1 MDAMREHA
9 GALKRHM
16 ENTSAYLKKEVKAVE
31 VKIDEAKAI
40 MLKNVGVNID
50 EDESLVDMEEAK
62 HMADREIR
70 EDEAEE
76 EEDDED
82 DDRDTTMIVP

>member
-1 MDAMREHA
+1 MREHA

-76 EEDDED
+76 EEDDEE

>member
-31 VKIDEAKAI
+31 VKIDEAKVI

-50 EDESLVDMEEAK
+50 EDETLVDMEEAK

-70 EDEAEE
+70 EDEAEV
-76 EEDDED
+76 EDDEE

>member
-1 MDAMREHA
+1 MCLADTYNNSTLQEEVEGSPLAP
-9 GALKRHM
+9 ALGC
-16 ENTSAYLKKEVKAVE
+16 SE

-40 MLKNVGVNID
+40 MLKNVGVNLD
-50 EDESLVDMEEAK
+50 EEETLVDMEEAK
-62 HMADREIR
+62 HIADREIR

-82 DDRDTTMIVP
+82 ERDTTMIVR

>member
-1 MDAMREHA
+1 MIAMREHA

-50 EDESLVDMEEAK
+50 EDETLVDMEEAK

-76 EEDDED
+76 EEDEE
-82 DDRDTTMIVP
+82 DDRDTTMIVH

>member
-1 MDAMREHA
+1 
-9 GALKRHM
+9 M

-50 EDESLVDMEEAK
+50 EEETLVEMEEAK
-62 HMADREIR
+62 HIADREIR

-76 EEDDED
+76 DED
-82 DDRDTTMIVP
+82 EEDDRDTTMIVQ

>member
-1 MDAMREHA
+1 VDAMREHV

-50 EDESLVDMEEAK
+50 EEETLVDMEEAK
-62 HMADREIR
+62 HIADREIR

-82 DDRDTTMIVP
+82 ERDTTMIVP

>member
-31 VKIDEAKAI
+31 IKIDEAKAI

-50 EDESLVDMEEAK
+50 EDETLVDMEQVK
-62 HMADREIR
+62 HLADREIR
-70 EDEAEE
+70 EDEDE
-76 EEDDED
+76 EEDDEE